1 MQPIRQAFFRYG
13 WLLPAWLPLA
23 QVGGRALFNVLAGV
37 YFLWGLAALMR
48 TPVVVSRSILLL
60 YGLLLLSMTA
70 GALGAQD
77 SERALRK
84 LMAFFSHSMAFF
96 FTLMVLQ
103 SSAQRMSE
111 LMKTVAI
118 AACLLIAVLYLQLGY
133 LISQETFIPELQLRE
148 DNLPFL
154 VPILF
159 FVICHSGRPL
169 AIRRFAAV
177 LVLGLVTFYVL
188 ISGGRAALFGLL
200 VAASVYL
207 LTVVRRRWYEIA
219 GVAVLAGV
227 LAFALGGERLLR
239 QLEPDASS
247 GSSGWAQRL
256 DQFTSHR
263 LSLWKQALQ
272 HGPANTWLGVGMG
285 NARDT
290 EQIMET
296 APGQHVRHLHNFA
309 LDAWYETGLTGMAL
323 LLGLLAVL
331 FAAGWVAYR
340 RLPRGAGAHA
350 GVLLSS
356 AAAIVAAALFSFS
369 YGSNPFSLYL
379 FVLLAALYALYQ
391 RSKPAGTPVSR

>member
-37 YFLWGLAALMR
+37 YFLWGLAALIR

-103 SSAQRMSE
+103 SSTQRMSE

-188 ISGGRAALFGLL
+188 VSGGRAALFGLL

-207 LTVVRRRWYEIA
+207 LTV
-219 GVAVLAGV
+219 
-227 LAFALGGERLLR
+227 
-239 QLEPDASS
+239 
-247 GSSGWAQRL
+247 
-256 DQFTSHR
+256 
-263 LSLWKQALQ
+263 
-272 HGPANTWLGVGMG
+272 
-285 NARDT
+285 
-290 EQIMET
+290 
-296 APGQHVRHLHNFA
+296 
-309 LDAWYETGLTGMAL
+309 
-323 LLGLLAVL
+323 
-331 FAAGWVAYR
+331 
-340 RLPRGAGAHA
+340 
-350 GVLLSS
+350 
-356 AAAIVAAALFSFS
+356 AAAPMV
-369 YGSNPFSLYL
+369 
-379 FVLLAALYALYQ
+379 
-391 RSKPAGTPVSR
+391 

>member
-1 MQPIRQAFFRYG
+1 VQSIHQAFFRYG

-37 YFLWGLAALMR
+37 YFLWGLAALIR

-60 YGLLLLSMTA
+60 YVLLLLSMTA
-70 GALGAQD
+70 GALDAQD

-84 LMAFFSHSMAFF
+84 LMAFFSHTMAFF

-103 SSAQRMSE
+103 SSTQRMSE
-111 LMKTVAI
+111 FMKIFAI

-133 LISQETFIPELQLRE
+133 LVSQETFIPELQLRE

-154 VPILF
+154 VPILC
-159 FVICHSGRPL
+159 FVICHSGSSV
-169 AIRRFAAV
+169 AIRRFATV

-188 ISGGRAALFGLL
+188 ASGGRAALFGLL

-207 LTVVRRRWYEIA
+207 LTVLRRRWHEIV
-219 GVAVLAGV
+219 GVAMLAGV

-239 QLEPDASS
+239 QSPPGLPDA
-247 GSSGWAQRL
+247 SSGWAQRL

-263 LSLWKQALQ
+263 LSLWRQALQ
-272 HGPANTWLGVGMG
+272 HGPANRWLGVGMG

-296 APGQHVRHLHNFA
+296 APGQHVRHLHNFV
-309 LDAWYETGLTGMAL
+309 LDAWYETGLIGVAL

-331 FAAGWVAYR
+331 FAAGWAAYR
-340 RLPRGAGAHA
+340 RLPRGEGVHA

-379 FVLLAALYALYQ
+379 FVLLAALYTLYQ
-391 RSKPAGTPVSR
+391 RSKPAGSPVSR